1 MSWEVKARDGQMG
14 QDGQRDTKPK
24 KEKSTFCFIPRPPRA
39 GRGKRR
45 PKSEHWVRVHYASS
59 QRKVTWLLLG
69 GAGKAGAREW
79 DGTGGVLGWG
89 ESGEEGGKRWHCMMH
104 GTKGMPL
111 VGKKYKINTR
121 LDNSRSERKP
131 WNWKKNWTWQSPD
144 GGGDVSL

>member
-1 MSWEVKARDGQMG
+1 
-14 QDGQRDTKPK
+14 
-24 KEKSTFCFIPRPPRA
+24 
-39 GRGKRR
+39 
-45 PKSEHWVRVHYASS
+45 
-59 QRKVTWLLLG
+59 
-69 GAGKAGAREW
+69 
-79 DGTGGVLGWG
+79 
-89 ESGEEGGKRWHCMMH
+89 MH